1 MGVERARHILHVDMD
16 AFFASVEQR
25 DRPELKGR
33 PVLVGSDRRRGV
45 VAAASYEARAFG
57 CHSAQPMS
65 IALRRCPHAVVV
77 RPAGG
82 RYAAASKQ
90 VFAIFEEIAPKVEP
104 LSIDEAFLDLTGTER
119 LLGPAVEVARTIK
132 RRILAE
138 VGITASVGIAPNK
151 FLAKLAS
158 DLEKPDGL
166 TIVTPETIDEIL
178 LPLPVEK
185 IWGVGPKTAERFH
198 RLGIRTVRDLRGLA
212 REELDQRFGSAG
224 EHFWRLARGLDT
236 RAVVAHGDAKSI
248 SHEQTFEEDR
258 DDPGQ
263 VRKILLRQTEAVA
276 HRLREQGLLAR
287 TVTLKIRYGAFETI
301 TRSTTLDAPTD
312 VTAELWDAAADVFD
326 RWVRSGFR
334 PVRLIGMA
342 AAHLGRTEGQASL
355 FPDASH
361 ERMRSVDQAVDAIRR
376 RFGSGS
382 IRREGG

>member
-1 MGVERARHILHVDMD
+1 MEAARTILHVDMD

-25 DRPELKGR
+25 DRPELRGK

-77 RPAGG
+77 SPQGG
-82 RYAAASKQ
+82 RYGEASAQ
-90 VFAIFEEIAPKVEP
+90 VFAIFRDIAPQVEP

-119 LLGPAVEVARTIK
+119 LLGPAIEVARTIK
-132 RRILAE
+132 RRIREE

-166 TIVTPETIDEIL
+166 TVITPETIDEIL

-185 IWGVGPKTAERFH
+185 IWGVGPKTGERLH
-198 RLGIRTVRDLRGLA
+198 QLGIETVRDLRTLS
-212 REELDQRFGSAG
+212 REELDRRFGSGG

-236 RAVVAHGDAKSI
+236 REVVAHGDAKSI
-248 SHEQTFEEDR
+248 SHEQTFEEDLER
-258 DDPGQ
+258 PAD
-263 VRKILLRQTEAVA
+263 VRKVLLRQTEKVA
-276 HRLREQGLLAR
+276 RRLREHGLRAR

-301 TRSTTLDAPTD
+301 TRSTTLEAPTD
-312 VTAELWDAAADVFD
+312 VTDELWQAAASVFD
-326 RWVRSGFR
+326 RWARSGYR

-342 AAHLGRTEGQASL
+342 AAHLGHEEAQLSM
-355 FPDASH
+355 FPDAGH
-361 ERMRSVDQAVDAIRR
+361 ERKRSLDQAMDDIRR
-376 RFGSGS
+376 RFGSRS